1 MKEIL
6 KQAFKFFIVS
16 GLGWIVDMVIYII
29 FTNIGLPIVI
39 SNIISASIAATYVY
53 FVSTNKIFENNGKYS
68 LTLKYLIYILRQFC
82 LIFASS
88 YVIMYISNGLSS
100 LFETYN
106 LIFLLKNVK
115 IISKIVNTPVTMF
128 VNFVVM
134 KNLIEKL

>member
-6 KQAFKFFIVS
+6 KQAFKFFVVS
-16 GLGWIVDMVIYII
+16 GLGWIVDMIIYII
-29 FTNIGLPIVI
+29 LTNIGLPIVI

-53 FVSTNKIFENNGKYS
+53 FVSTNKIFENSGKYS
-68 LTLKYLIYILRQFC
+68 LTLKYLIYILYQFC
-82 LIFASS
+82 LIFVSS
-88 YVIMYISNGLSS
+88 YVIMYISNGLSN

-115 IISKIVNTPVTMF
+115 IISKIINTPVTMF